1 VWRDA
6 PKELG
11 IPSQQCSGAPKTWPF
26 FGTIRTAN
34 PSFRYYALTSPTLTE
49 QSPVATE
56 KREEEFKDLGFGTEV
71 ARGAQQRLLNRN
83 GSFNVV
89 REGLNPLSS
98 LSLYHWLLRIS
109 WPRFLG
115 FITAAY
121 VIVNAM
127 FAIAFLLCGPDALQ
141 SNPGSFV
148 AQPFY
153 RAFFFSVDS
162 FATIGYGNIIPVG
175 VAANTLV
182 TIEALLNIL
191 GIALATGVIFSRFS
205 RPSARIIYSQNALVA
220 PYRGMTALEFRIA
233 NARSSQLIEVQ
244 IQVILTKMERFG
256 GVPVRKFYDLE
267 LERRR
272 VVFFAL
278 SWTVVHPIDS
288 TSPMWGLSD
297 KDLRDADAEILIL
310 LTGTDETLSQVVH
323 SRSSYKADEIVWGAK
338 FSNMFVRTPADG
350 IVGMN
355 LTHIHDIERI
365 TS

>member
-1 VWRDA
+1 MWRLRGLHRSNVA
-6 PKELG
+6 SPRKHG
-11 IPSQQCSGAPKTWPF
+11 HFSATVCSP
-26 FGTIRTAN
+26 
-34 PSFRYYALTSPTLTE
+34 PSFTSVLPLTSPTLTE
-49 QSPVATE
+49 RPISTSRAPD
-56 KREEEFKDLGFGTEV
+56 EEFKDLGFGTEV
-71 ARGAQQRLLNRN
+71 ARAAQQRLLNRD

-89 REGLNPLSS
+89 REGLHPLSS

-109 WPRFLG
+109 WPEFLG
-115 FITAAY
+115 FITLSY
-121 VIVNAM
+121 IIVNTV
-127 FAIAFLLCGPDALQ
+127 FAVAFLLCGPDALQ

-148 AQPFY
+148 SQPFY

-205 RPSARIIYSQNALVA
+205 RPSARIIYSRNALVA
-220 PYRGMTALEFRIA
+220 PYRDKTALEFRIA

-244 IQVILTKMERFG
+244 MQVILTKMERVNG
-256 GVPVRKFYDLE
+256 TMVRKFYDLA
-267 LERRR
+267 LERQR

-278 SWTVVHPIDS
+278 SWTVVHPIDP
-288 TSPMWGLSD
+288 TSPMWGLTD
-297 KDLRDADAEILIL
+297 EDLRQADAEVLIL

-338 FSNMFVRTPADG
+338 FANMFVRTKAEG

-355 LTHIHDIERI
+355 LTRIHDIEIAR
-365 TS
+365 T